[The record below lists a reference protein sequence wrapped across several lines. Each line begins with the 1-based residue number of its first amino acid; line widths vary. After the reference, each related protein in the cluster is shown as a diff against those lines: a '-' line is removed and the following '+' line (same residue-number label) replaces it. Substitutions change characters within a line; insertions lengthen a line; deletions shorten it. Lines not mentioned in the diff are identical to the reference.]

1 MGVIIHN
8 ACRHNIMIVV
18 SSQTSLKED
27 VLIKL
32 LVVKSYTTN
41 KLWYISLLTYY
52 LYNNKSDWYRVC
64 FFN

>member
-18 SSQTSLKED
+18 YRLQTSLKED

-32 LVVKSYTTN
+32 IVVESFIYTTN
-41 KLWYISLLTYY
+41 KLSYALIISVY
-52 LYNNKSDWYRVC
+52 
-64 FFN
+64 